1 MKNTHCHE
9 PTSEL
14 VITHLEQQADGLK
27 LRWSDGHQSFFHAI
41 WLRDCCYCDRCGD
54 SYSSKRFVMPNEIP
68 ADIRIGKVA
77 INPRGELSIRWQPDE
92 HASRY
97 DPRWLRQNCYDDDA
111 RQARFH
117 QPVLWHSE
125 IATSIPSVSLAA
137 AQNDEQKLLELY
149 RKLRDFGFVRVTDGL
164 DEPGGVE
171 AVARLIGDLGESAY
185 TAIFDL
191 SPSSTINTMGNTYK
205 AVMPHT
211 DEAFR
216 YGPPGINILGCVRP
230 AIDGGESIFVDG
242 FNIAER
248 LKIEDRGAFDLL
260 CRYGQTFNR
269 IHPGK
274 LDQRSRQRMIALDDR
289 GEVIG
294 IRVHTRA
301 AGPLDLPS
309 DLVKSY
315 YAAHRVLCGLMTSP
329 ENQLQF
335 QLQAGEAVMFD
346 NHRVLHARAK
356 FQDAQRFLQIC
367 NVGRETFHERLRLL
381 AAKLGFS
388 DEANMVLAAGMT
400 C

>member
-1 MKNTHCHE
+1 MRNIQSPGQLADLT
-9 PTSEL
+9 
-14 VITHLEQQADGLK
+14 ITHLERQADGLTIC
-27 LRWSDGHQSFFHAI
+27 WSDGHQSFFHAI
-41 WLRDCCYCDRCGD
+41 WLRDCCYCDSCGD
-54 SYSSKRFVMPNEIP
+54 SYSSKRFVIPSEIP
-68 ADIRIGKVA
+68 SDIRIGKA
-77 INPRGELSIRWQPDE
+77 EINSRGELAIHWLPDE
-92 HASRY
+92 HESRY

-111 RQARFH
+111 RKARFH
-117 QPVLWHSE
+117 QPRLWHSD
-125 IATSIPSVSLAA
+125 IAAAIPSVALAA
-137 AQNDEQKLLELY
+137 AQNNEQQLMALY

-164 DEPGGVE
+164 AEPGGVE

-185 TAIFDL
+185 TTIFDL
-191 SPSSTINTMGNTYK
+191 SPSSAINTMGNTCK

-230 AIDGGESIFVDG
+230 AIEGGESILVDG
-242 FNIAER
+242 FHIAER
-248 LKIEDRGAFDLL
+248 LKNEDRDAFDLL

-274 LDQRSRQRMIALDDR
+274 LDQRGRQRMIALDDR

-301 AGPLDLPS
+301 AGPMDLPA
-309 DLVKSY
+309 DLVKPY
-315 YAAHRVLCGLMTSP
+315 YAAHRSFCALMISP
-329 ENQLQF
+329 ENQFQF

-346 NHRVLHARAK
+346 NHRILHARAE
-356 FQDAQRFLQIC
+356 FRDPQRFLQIC

-381 AAKLGFS
+381 ATKLGFA
-388 DEANMVLAAGMT
+388 DESNMVLAAGMT